1 MTISVEPKSGWH
13 GHFELKDDKIA
24 SVAATGVGKESSA
37 EQSTRTDSAQH
48 WASCGK
54 IKQSAQ
60 KDRGLRQCY
69 ATGQPLSAAVAVDP
83 RSD

>member
-1 MTISVEPKSGWH
+1 MGT
-13 GHFELKDDKIA
+13 
-24 SVAATGVGKESSA
+24 
-37 EQSTRTDSAQH
+37 SAQH